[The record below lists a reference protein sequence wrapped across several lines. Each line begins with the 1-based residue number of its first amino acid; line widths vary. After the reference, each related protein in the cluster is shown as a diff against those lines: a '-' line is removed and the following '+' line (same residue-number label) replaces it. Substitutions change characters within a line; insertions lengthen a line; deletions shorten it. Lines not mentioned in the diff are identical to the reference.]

1 MKKYANKSCC
11 IIDFGLFTE
20 VAVTFA
26 EDFGKVYYYNP
37 SWRNAFPTKR
47 DTTIGM
53 GLEGVEVITEFWNYK
68 NKIDF
73 FVFPDVYMGDYLEE
87 LRSQGKLCWGS
98 GNLEWIELERW
109 KFLQWLTDNKMPVPL
124 TEESIGVDELE
135 KDIKDGW
142 FVKVEKFRGDTE
154 SFAGY
159 DRKVEKEF
167 FKTLRLQYGEMSNE
181 QSFMRQKGVEGV
193 EVGYDGWIVN
203 GQFPRIGMWGYEV
216 KGCCYVGKFSHYESM
231 PAAIKYVNQ
240 KVSPLLKNMTGN
252 ISTEIRIPYDDP
264 KKFYFIDPCMRF
276 GNPPHQC
283 QLTAIKNL
291 PEMYYEGAQGKLINP
306 DYDQDEKFV
315 CMALMSSEFAVK
327 NELMVSFPEK
337 LRRFVRLK
345 NLAYLHKNY
354 YVVPPRG
361 NENETVG
368 AVVGVG
374 RSMKESIENCKNNS
388 KEITAF
394 RLEID
399 FDKLD
404 KAQDYVNE
412 GIKLGINF

>member
-1 MKKYANKSCC
+1 
-11 IIDFGLFTE
+11 
-20 VAVTFA
+20 
-26 EDFGKVYYYNP
+26 
-37 SWRNAFPTKR
+37 
-47 DTTIGM
+47 
-53 GLEGVEVITEFWNYK
+53 
-68 NKIDF
+68 
-73 FVFPDVYMGDYLEE
+73 
-87 LRSQGKLCWGS
+87 
-98 GNLEWIELERW
+98 
-109 KFLQWLTDNKMPVPL
+109 
-124 TEESIGVDELE
+124 
-135 KDIKDGW
+135 
-142 FVKVEKFRGDTE
+142 
-154 SFAGY
+154 
-159 DRKVEKEF
+159 
-167 FKTLRLQYGEMSNE
+167 
-181 QSFMRQKGVEGV
+181 
-193 EVGYDGWIVN
+193 
-203 GQFPRIGMWGYEV
+203 
-216 KGCCYVGKFSHYESM
+216 
-231 PAAIKYVNQ
+231 
-240 KVSPLLKNMTGN
+240 
-252 ISTEIRIPYDDP
+252 
-264 KKFYFIDPCMRF
+264 MRF

-388 KEITAF
+388 KEVTAF

-399 FDKLD
+399 CDKLD